1 MDESTGKGVYHDN
14 LFIHFPGIVDGCLCA
29 ASGDFPTYRQKNVRM
44 IDHKF
49 VAFHHTSFVVISAD
63 VNNRICLF
71 QVRAMYVF

>member
-49 VAFHHTSFVVISAD
+49 VAFHHTFFVVISAD
-63 VNNRICLF
+63 IDNRIRLLQNRVVKYF
-71 QVRAMYVF
+71 

>member
-1 MDESTGKGVYHDN
+1 
-14 LFIHFPGIVDGCLCA
+14 
-29 ASGDFPTYRQKNVRM
+29 M

-71 QVRAMYVF
+71 QDRAMYVF